1 MVNDYG
7 KLLTL
12 LIGSVRSDLGIKDL
26 PLVIGEVNSNNWAD
40 GDIVRKHQTQVC
52 QRDPNSLL
60 IKTTDLSRNGV
71 GGSAHFDAD

>member
-12 LIGSVRSDLGIKDL
+12 FIGSVRSDLGIKDL